1 MNLDA
6 SLAPSAAFAWI
17 LHGLFFLCSTAL
29 LAFFLRYRAFLR
41 HLWASAL
48 IIIESDGESLN
59 SEVLGFCF
67 AVLGLSSGVF
77 VFGSAACFR
86 SAVWIFS
93 SVATG
98 L

>member
-1 MNLDA
+1 MNLDV
-6 SLAPSAAFAWI
+6 SLAVSVALVLMP
-17 LHGLFFLCSTAL
+17 HGLLFFVCSAVLRAFSLRFGAFLC
-29 LAFFLRYRAFLR
+29 
-41 HLWASAL
+41 HLMGFGSKVQ
-48 IIIESDGESLN
+48 SLN

-67 AVLGLSSGVF
+67 AVLGFSSGVF

-86 SAVWIFS
+86 SAVWGFS